1 MTESSS
7 APAKQR
13 EAWSG
18 QAGFI
23 FAAIGSAVGLG
34 NIWRFPGVAYENG
47 GGAFLLPYL
56 IAMLTAGIPILFV
69 DYALGNRYR
78 GAPPTV
84 FRRIRKRL
92 EWLGWFQT
100 AICFVI
106 ILYYAVIIAWAASFT
121 FFSLDLKWGD
131 DPAGFFVGDFLHL
144 TETPGTTVEFVGP
157 IVWVLLAVWTV
168 TLFILAS
175 GVQKGLERANIIFI
189 PLLIVLFGAL
199 VVRGL
204 FLPGAI
210 DGLNAFFTPNWAAL
224 AEPKVWLAAYAHI
237 FFSLSIAF
245 GIMITYSSYIKK
257 RDNLTGPGLVV
268 GFANSSFEVLAGI
281 GVFSTL
287 GFMAQQQ
294 GVQIADLEGIKGVLL
309 SFVTFP
315 AIVSQMPG
323 GQIFGFLFFASLVL
337 AGLTSLISLLQVV
350 SASFQDKFGWSPRKA
365 ALIVGAV
372 SALFSVGIFART
384 EGLHALDAVDKWA
397 NEVGIVGSAV
407 ITLGVLLGLKM
418 LPVLR
423 DHLNAYSSFKVGTVW
438 MTFVGVII
446 PLVLLAMFVTE
457 VVNVLREP
465 YGGYPAWFNMLFGWG
480 AIVLMIV
487 LTLVFTAIRWKESP
501 DGFVPEPAIAGERIY
516 AGVATSTGA
525 SPHGQQSH
533 VAQESAE
540 NTTHN
545 SEGTER

>member
-1 MTESSS
+1 MTEGSS
-7 APAKQR
+7 APTRQR
-13 EAWSG
+13 EVWSG

-56 IAMLTAGIPILFV
+56 IAMLTAGLPILFV

-100 AICFVI
+100 TICFVI
-106 ILYYAVIIAWAASFT
+106 ILYYAVIIAWAASFA
-121 FFSLDLKWGD
+121 FFSLDLRWGD

-157 IVWVLLAVWTV
+157 IVWVLLAVWAV

-175 GVQKGLERANIIFI
+175 GVQKGLERANVIFI
-189 PLLIVLFGAL
+189 PLLVILFGTL

-204 FLPGAI
+204 FLPGAV

-224 AEPKVWLAAYAHI
+224 AEPRVWLAAYAHI

-350 SASFQDKFGWSPRKA
+350 SASFQDKFGWNPRKA

-372 SALFSVGIFART
+372 SALFSLGIFART
-384 EGLHALDAVDKWA
+384 EGLHALDTVDKWA

-407 ITLGVLLGLKM
+407 IMLGLLLGLKM

-423 DHLNAYSSFKVGTVW
+423 DHLNAYSSFKVGKVW
-438 MTFVGVII
+438 MALVGVII

-465 YGGYPAWFNMLFGWG
+465 YGGYPAWFNALFGWG
-480 AIVLMIV
+480 AIILMIV

-501 DGFVPEPAIAGERIY
+501 DQFVPEPEIMGERIH
-516 AGVATSTGA
+516 AGAATSTGVA
-525 SPHGQQSH
+525 GQSH
-533 VAQESAE
+533 VTPGNAE
-540 NTTHN
+540 NTTHD

>member
-1 MTESSS
+1 
-7 APAKQR
+7 
-13 EAWSG
+13 
-18 QAGFI
+18 
-23 FAAIGSAVGLG
+23 
-34 NIWRFPGVAYENG
+34 
-47 GGAFLLPYL
+47 
-56 IAMLTAGIPILFV
+56 MLTAGLPILFV

-106 ILYYAVIIAWAASFT
+106 ILYYAVIIAWAASFA
-121 FFSLDLKWGD
+121 FFSLDLRWGD

-157 IVWVLLAVWTV
+157 IVWVLLAVWAV

-175 GVQKGLERANIIFI
+175 GVQKGLERSNIIFI
-189 PLLIVLFGAL
+189 PLLVILFGAL

-204 FLPGAI
+204 FLPGAV

-224 AEPKVWLAAYAHI
+224 AEPRVWLAAYAHI

-350 SASFQDKFGWSPRKA
+350 SASFQDKFGWNPRKA
-365 ALIVGAV
+365 ALIVGGV

-384 EGLHALDAVDKWA
+384 EGLHALDTVDKWA

-407 ITLGVLLGLKM
+407 IMLGVLLGLKM

-423 DHLNAYSSFKVGTVW
+423 DHLNAYSSFKVGNVW

-465 YGGYPAWFNMLFGWG
+465 YGGYPAWFNALFGWG

-501 DGFVPEPAIAGERIY
+501 DQFVPEPAITGERIH
-516 AGVATSTGA
+516 AGAATSMGA
-525 SPHGQQSH
+525 AGQSH
-533 VAQESAE
+533 VTPGNAE
-540 NTTHN
+540 NTTHD

>member
-1 MTESSS
+1 MSSTTV
-7 APAKQR
+7 PAAKSR

-47 GGAFLLPYL
+47 GGAFVLPYL
-56 IAMLTAGIPILFV
+56 IAMLTAGLPILFV

-78 GAPPTV
+78 GGPPTV
-84 FRRIRKRL
+84 FRRIRKKL

-106 ILYYAVIIAWAASFT
+106 ILYYAVIIAWAASFAY
-121 FFSLDLKWGD
+121 FSLDLRWGED
-131 DPAGFFVGDFLHL
+131 TTKFFTQDFLHL
-144 TETPGTTVEFVGP
+144 TAKPGVTVDFVGP
-157 IVWVLLAVWTV
+157 IVWVLIGVWAL

-175 GVQKGLERANIIFI
+175 GVQKGLERSNIIFI
-189 PLLIVLFGAL
+189 PLLVILFGAL

-245 GIMITYSSYIKK
+245 GIMITYSSYLKR

-268 GFANSSFEVLAGI
+268 GFANSSFEILAGI

-294 GVQIADLEGIKGVLL
+294 GVQIADLEGIKGVGL
-309 SFVTFP
+309 SFMTFP
-315 AIVSQMPG
+315 SIVSQMPG
-323 GQIFGFLFFASLVL
+323 GQVFGVLFFTSLVL

-350 SASFQDKFGWSPRKA
+350 SASFQDKFGWTPRKA
-365 ALIVGAV
+365 AIIVGSV
-372 SALFSVGIFART
+372 SAIFSVLIFART
-384 EGLHALDAVDKWA
+384 EGLHTLDTVDKWV
-397 NEVGIVGSAV
+397 NEVGIVGSA
-407 ITLGVLLGLKM
+407 IIMLAVLLALKM

-423 DHLNAYSSFKVGTVW
+423 DHLNAHSSFKVGPIW
-438 MTFVGVII
+438 LGLVGVVV
-446 PLVLLAMFVTE
+446 PLVLLSMFVLE
-457 VVNVLREP
+457 VLNVLRNP
-465 YGGYPAWFNMLFGWG
+465 YSGYPVWFNALFGWG
-480 AIVLMIV
+480 SIGLMAI
-487 LTLVFTAIRWKESP
+487 LVAIFTAAKWRTSP
-501 DGFVPEPAIAGERIY
+501 DVFKPEPALPNERIH
-516 AGVATSTGA
+516 AVSQHGGA
-525 SPHGQQSH
+525 HSAPT
-533 VAQESAE
+533 QEES
-540 NTTHN
+540 
-545 SEGTER
+545 